1 MQARLSARQAVR
13 HGAVLEEDSDAG
25 VEDSGGGAAG
35 LGGGVED
42 SGGGAA
48 GLGGG
53 VVGYA
58 NSGAEGCESDVVGCA
73 NSGGAVDCES
83 DRIGHARS
91 ARHGERGCET
101 ATDRVGPLL
110 VPAACR
116 AA

>member
-1 MQARLSARQAVR
+1 MHAARTLLACL
-13 HGAVLEEDSDAG
+13 VLPS
-25 VEDSGGGAAG
+25 
-35 LGGGVED
+35 L
-42 SGGGAA
+42 
-48 GLGGG
+48 LL
-53 VVGYA
+53 
-58 NSGAEGCESDVVGCA
+58 GCESDVVGCA